1 MIRTELGTMQ
11 TAHDAIAPLP
21 DGSCRR
27 AVQWLVAKL
36 GVDLGNCD
44 LEIAYEALVALAESK
59 LPPAEPP
66 AWCCGHAGQP

>member
-1 MIRTELGTMQ
+1 MIRTELGAMQ

-21 DGSCRR
+21 DGIRR

-44 LEIAYEALVALAESK
+44 LEIADEPLVALAESNCS
-59 LPPAEPP
+59 PAEPP